1 MGMWAGGQVARFGFL
16 PVCVRACPPVG
27 FSACLL
33 FSAGLPLCLSACL
46 LVCLPVCLPAC
57 LPVCL
62 PACLLV
68 FLPAC
73 LPWWQA
79 GRRAGRQASGQ
90 VGRRAGRRAG
100 RWGGGQVAHLWWPG
114 LLVCLRERERGR
126 EGERKGGRAEERGR
140 GREGEATGD
149 DRMTRTSTLKPFWP
163 EGLRRWVPSSGASA
177 SSQHGKPMQ
186 RSFGEAGCPACAQV
200 LRVSLRRDIQ

>member
-1 MGMWAGGQVARFGFL
+1 M
-16 PVCVRACPPVG
+16 
-27 FSACLL
+27 
-33 FSAGLPLCLSACL
+33 
-46 LVCLPVCLPAC
+46 
-57 LPVCL
+57 
-62 PACLLV
+62 
-68 FLPAC
+68 
-73 LPWWQA
+73 
-79 GRRAGRQASGQ
+79 
-90 VGRRAGRRAG
+90 
-100 RWGGGQVAHLWWPG
+100 AHLWWPG